1 MSRGRLILLSLVFM
15 LISCL
20 MLTSWHNIRDEVM
33 RWNLSRDLPEAREEF
48 SQAVQQIPLEGD
60 ELISSEF
67 SDFRILDSPPDCIR
81 SRGVQIFA
89 STNSYET
96 TLSRFVEK
104 FEDIEWDSRRHPE
117 ETPDSVIN
125 YMSSNKHMLIS
136 VLPLSEFDTFWVD
149 YPDNLQEEG
158 NIYTIIFRYHRP
170 DAETCVF

>member
-1 MSRGRLILLSLVFM
+1 MSRGRLILLLLVFT

-89 STNSYET
+89 STNSYEI
-96 TLSRFVEK
+96 TLSKIVES
-104 FEDIEWDSRRHPE
+104 FDNMGWNISIPARPLD
-117 ETPDSVIN
+117 DVIN
-125 YMSSNKHMLIS
+125 YISPNDHMSVS
-136 VLPLSEFDTFWVD
+136 VLPLAEFDTFQVD
-149 YPDNLQEEG
+149 YPEDLQEEA
-158 NIYTIIFRYHRP
+158 NVHAIIFRYHNP